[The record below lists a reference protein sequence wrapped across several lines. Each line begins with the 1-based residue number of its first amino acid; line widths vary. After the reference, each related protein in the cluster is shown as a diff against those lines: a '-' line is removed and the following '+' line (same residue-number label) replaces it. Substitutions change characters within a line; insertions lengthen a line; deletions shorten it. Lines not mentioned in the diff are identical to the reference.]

1 VVIKGHFDFLLVGFA
16 VVGASELVV
25 VFILGFAL
33 FGTVQGELA
42 AADELEFFV
51 GFAVAA
57 FACER
62 FFLVPENPAVL
73 DVFHF
78 N

>member
-1 VVIKGHFDFLLVGFA
+1 MVIKRHFDFLLIGLT

-51 GFAVAA
+51 GLAVAA
-57 FACER
+57 FPGKR

-73 DVFHF
+73 YIFHF